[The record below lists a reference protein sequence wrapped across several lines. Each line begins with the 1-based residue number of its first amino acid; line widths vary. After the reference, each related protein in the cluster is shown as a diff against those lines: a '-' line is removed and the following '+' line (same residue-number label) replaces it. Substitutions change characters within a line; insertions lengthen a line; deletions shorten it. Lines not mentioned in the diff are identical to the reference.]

1 MRQKKGDR
9 KNQDSTRERKK
20 EGGEMRQHNKKSGK
34 VGEQGDP
41 TKGKEKGGEGG
52 GREKPLS
59 KGGKVAMTMDLK
71 VKGRIGLKTCTKQG
85 KTN

>member
-1 MRQKKGDR
+1 MTEKIKIAQGKEKK
-9 KNQDSTRERKK
+9 S
-20 EGGEMRQHNKKSGK
+20 GGEMRQHNKKSGK

-59 KGGKVAMTMDLK
+59 KGKVATFKLN
-71 VKGRIGLKTCTKQG
+71 CTAFMLG
-85 KTN
+85 TGSRRW